1 MGKVILD
8 LSAHIDE
15 IGCVIALI
23 LLVRSR
29 EFRSYSGLTGLLSI
43 RLLSDVVEL
52 CIVQASHR
60 HLVSSL
66 AGYSAYFYTY
76 WLSYA
81 AESLLAFY
89 MILNIFRVALQ
100 PLKGLRSL
108 GMLVFRWAAAISTVL
123 SVALSVSPHQ
133 STSTWFAH
141 FLSEFQQIS
150 SVITLCL
157 LLFVCFTIK
166 PLGLTLKSRV
176 FGVALGLGLLATAG
190 LAQAAWFNF
199 RGGLY
204 TTANLVAN
212 IGSVLGIAVWCAYFA
227 MPEPKRRIIVLP
239 TTSPF
244 LRWNQISEVLGDEPG
259 FVAIAGV
266 PPELFA
272 PAEIEVMVRASIKM
286 NTLAEFDPEASSVTL
301 KTLSA

>member
-1 MGKVILD
+1 M
-8 LSAHIDE
+8 DE
-15 IGCVIALI
+15 IGCALA
-23 LLVRSR
+23 LLLL
-29 EFRSYSGLTGLLSI
+29 FRAKEHRAYSGLTGLLSV
-43 RLLSDVVEL
+43 RLASDIILFCVIHLGHAHRLSTAAAYL
-52 CIVQASHR
+52 S
-60 HLVSSL
+60 
-66 AGYSAYFYTY
+66 YFYVY
-76 WLSYA
+76 WLSYT

-89 MILNIFRVALQ
+89 MILNIFRVALE

-123 SVALSVSPHQ
+123 AIALSISPHQ
-133 STSTWFAH
+133 SASSWLAR

-166 PLGLTLKSRV
+166 PLGLTLRSRV
-176 FGVALGLGLLATAG
+176 FGVALGLGILAAAG

-204 TTANLVAN
+204 TAANLISNVGGILGLVA
-212 IGSVLGIAVWCAYFA
+212 WCVYFA

-244 LRWNQISEVLGDEPG
+244 LRWNQISEVLGDDPG
-259 FVAIAGV
+259 FVAIAGI

-272 PAEIEVMVRASIKM
+272 PAEVEVMVRASIKM
-286 NTLAEFDPEASSVTL
+286 KELEEFDPEANPVTL
-301 KTLSA
+301 KSLSA